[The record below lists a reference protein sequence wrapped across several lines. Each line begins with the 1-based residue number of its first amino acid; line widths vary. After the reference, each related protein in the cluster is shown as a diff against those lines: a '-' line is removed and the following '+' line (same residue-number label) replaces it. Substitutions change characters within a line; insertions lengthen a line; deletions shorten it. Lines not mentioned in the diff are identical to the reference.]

1 MQNKLIAYFSSLT
14 TLSNEEKEALEKSM
28 EIQSF
33 AKNSFLV
40 KEGQKNINTFFV
52 LQGLV
57 RQFKLV
63 NGEEIST
70 YFYSENNWIIPLTS
84 FVEQTNSGYFL
95 QCLEDTDVVVGNEE
109 KAQILFKHFPRF
121 ETLSRVVMEKAF
133 TEQQNMFSSYITDSP
148 EERYLKLMQ
157 SSPNLL
163 QRVPL
168 YQLASFIGVKPE
180 SLSRIRKRMAN
191 KR

>member
-1 MQNKLIAYFSSLT
+1 MQNKLIAYFSSIT
-14 TLSNEEKEALEKSM
+14 TLSNEEKETLEISM

-40 KEGQKNINTFFV
+40 KEGQKNTNTFFV
-52 LQGLV
+52 LKGLV

-95 QCLEDTDVVVGNEE
+95 QCLEDTDVVIGNEE
-109 KAQILFKHFPRF
+109 KAQILFKQFPRF

-133 TEQQNMFSSYITDSP
+133 TEQQNMFSSYLTDSP

-157 SSPNLL
+157 SSSNLL

-191 KR
+191 KP